1 MSASRV
7 QLDWNLPLRRMR
19 MMRHHQH
26 LSGFVANSHYLC
38 ARSIPNYGSM
48 RVACVSPAKE
58 SKDMPAGLIELT
70 PELTGRCRVE
80 QGEVGSTLG
89 IKDLGLVGLMSSLLG
104 LPSRCPY
111 LLVGENSA
119 RGTPHPP
126 WATVG

>member
-1 MSASRV
+1 
-7 QLDWNLPLRRMR
+7 MR

-38 ARSIPNYGSM
+38 ARSIPNCGSM

-80 QGEVGSTLG
+80 QGEVGPTLG
-89 IKDLGLVGLMSSLLG
+89 AEDLGF
-104 LPSRCPY
+104 
-111 LLVGENSA
+111 GECNVKLA
-119 RGTPHPP
+119 GAP
-126 WATVG
+126 